1 MVVVLLILFF
11 IITFNVFGSY
21 ESAYS
26 KYLKGDISGAVSE
39 ITKDIFNGVRDP
51 RSHLLMIKI
60 YRDHIKDYKQAM
72 EYAIEGIRLFPD
84 KEREFTLEL
93 GELYMLSAKY
103 DRAEQILV
111 SYNRRYPG
119 DPKCLYILGRNYYSQ
134 GKYHKAVSSLEASL
148 GFGMTG
154 VEVYEV
160 LGKSYRKIGNYSR
173 AIELLSYVYNQ
184 TRKEEILG
192 MIIEIS
198 SIIDVDYSSYINA
211 RKTISTV
218 KPTTLR
224 VTQSR
229 SSSVFAT
236 QGDQENSQSRISRQT
251 VLEKPNTG
259 NSQSRVSSQTVLEKP
274 DTSETQSVQD
284 SGGEES
290 INQLQ
295 DNISSE

>member
-1 MVVVLLILFF
+1 MIVIPLIVFF
-11 IITFNVFGSY
+11 MMTFDAVGDY

-39 ITKDIFNGVRDP
+39 ITKDIFNGVRDS
-51 RSHLLMIKI
+51 RSHFLMVKI
-60 YRDHIKDYKQAM
+60 YRDHTKDYKQAI

-119 DPKCLYILGRNYYSQ
+119 DAKCLYILGKNYYSQ
-134 GKYHKAVSSLEASL
+134 GKYHKAVSSLEASIS
-148 GFGMTG
+148 FGMTG

-173 AIELLSYVYNQ
+173 AIEVLSYVYNQ
-184 TRKEEILG
+184 TKKEEVLG

-198 SIIDVDYSSYINA
+198 SIIDVDYSSYINT
-211 RKTISTV
+211 RKAISTV
-218 KPTTLR
+218 KPATPR

-229 SSSVFAT
+229 QSSVYVT
-236 QGDQENSQSRISRQT
+236 QGVQENSQSQFSRSS
-251 VLEKPNTG
+251 VVEKPT
-259 NSQSRVSSQTVLEKP
+259 
-274 DTSETQSVQD
+274 TSEAQPAQNSASEESVDQTQS
-284 SGGEES
+284 ETA
-290 INQLQ
+290 
-295 DNISSE
+295 SE

>member
-11 IITFNVFGSY
+11 IMTFDVFGSY

-60 YRDHIKDYKQAM
+60 YRDHTKDYKQAI

-111 SYNRRYPG
+111 SHNRRYPG
-119 DPKCLYILGRNYYSQ
+119 DPECLYILGRNYYSQ

-148 GFGMTG
+148 SFGMTG

-218 KPTTLR
+218 KPTTPR
-224 VTQSR
+224 ITQSR
-229 SSSVFAT
+229 PSSVYVT
-236 QGDQENSQSRISRQT
+236 QGIQENSQSQISRQP
-251 VLEKPNTG
+251 VLEKPNT
-259 NSQSRVSSQTVLEKP
+259 
-274 DTSETQSVQD
+274 SETQPVQN

-290 INQLQ
+290 INQSQ
-295 DNISSE
+295 NNTISE